1 MRLQLG
7 QAAQP
12 PFPLSIHAAPSQVEQ
27 SGWNEAVVE
36 LYEYASGSSPFIWRR
51 DALRS
56 GSQVPLH
63 LWHSQPSS

>member
-36 LYEYASGSSPFIWRR
+36 LYEYASGSSPFI
-51 DALRS
+51 
-56 GSQVPLH
+56 
-63 LWHSQPSS
+63 